1 MNARIA
7 IASAMTTATI
17 AKRGAEEKRDL
28 SVALFLWLRR
38 KRPFAQK
45 MGSCHRQVK
54 KLSFRPLKAILT
66 DPISCTTRPE
76 ALQPGVQPK
85 N

>member
-1 MNARIA
+1 MMIA
-7 IASAMTTATI
+7 AI

-28 SVALFLWLRR
+28 SVTLFFMGDA
-38 KRPFAQK
+38 KSAPFAQK
-45 MGSCHRQVK
+45 MGSCHSQVK
-54 KLSFRPLKAILT
+54 KLSSRPLKAILN